1 MSSPQSASQPASP
14 GASGAEC
21 HERLAEQLHTLSEVV
36 ETITYRL
43 LELEERLTEQES
55 QLQVLHQQA
64 GASVQLSEG
73 AELCFDDTE
82 ERLVRL
88 ESLLNG
94 MEPAPSS
101 GTSRHL
107 QPVRGNQKIAS
118 EPEPHA
124 SIDGPFLEEPEQA
137 FMDDLQL
144 QDTQIDLEDLTA

>member
-1 MSSPQSASQPASP
+1 MSSPQPASQPVSP
-14 GASGAEC
+14 GVSGAEC

-43 LELEERLTEQES
+43 LELEERLSEQES
-55 QLQVLHQQA
+55 QLQALHHQA
-64 GASVQLSEG
+64 GASAQLSEG

-82 ERLVRL
+82 ERLGRL

-94 MEPAPSS
+94 MAPAPSA

-107 QPVRGNQKIAS
+107 QPVRGNHQIES
-118 EPEPHA
+118 EPEPQA

-137 FMDDLQL
+137 FMDDLQP
-144 QDTQIDLEDLTA
+144 QNTQIDLEDLTA